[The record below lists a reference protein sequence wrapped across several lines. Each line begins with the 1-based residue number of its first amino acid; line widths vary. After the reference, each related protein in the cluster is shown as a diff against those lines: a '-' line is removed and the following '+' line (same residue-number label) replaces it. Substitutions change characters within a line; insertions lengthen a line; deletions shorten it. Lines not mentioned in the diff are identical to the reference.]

1 MNPREW
7 LDGLRKIDISDLDVN
22 NLGSW
27 PAAVKTIAGALV
39 LIIVLALGY
48 NFYLKDLQDQLD
60 LSRANEVTLKE
71 QFANKA
77 YLATNLNAYKMQM
90 KEMENSFGALL
101 RQLPSDTEVPGLL
114 EDITRTGLGSGL
126 EFEEIKLLPEVTQQF
141 YIELPI
147 QITVVG
153 AYHDLATFASGV
165 ASLPR
170 IVTLHDFQIKP
181 VEPGNTQKLRMSILA
196 KTYRYNDKG
205 CRNEGRQTAV
215 HQCGLDQP
223 GRLR

>member
-1 MNPREW
+1 MSLAQSMES
-7 LDGLRKIDISDLDVN
+7 LRKVNLSELDAN

-27 PAAVKTIAGALV
+27 PGPVKVIAAVLLLFA
-39 LIIVLALGY
+39 VLALGY
-48 NFYLKDLQDQLD
+48 NFHLKDLQAQLEQQR
-60 LSRANEVTLKE
+60 SQEETLKQ
-71 QFANKA
+71 QFASKA
-77 YLATNLNAYKMQM
+77 AQAANLEAYRQQM
-90 KEMENSFGALL
+90 IEMEQSFGALL

-147 QITVVG
+147 QIRVVG
-153 AYHDLATFASGV
+153 TYHDLATFVSGA

-170 IVTLHDFQIKP
+170 IVTLHDFEIKP
-181 VEPGNTQKLRMSILA
+181 KGGDAGDAKLSMGILA

-205 CRNEGRQTAV
+205 LQK
-215 HQCGLDQP
+215 
-223 GRLR
+223 